1 MNRREL
7 IRAVAAQTDQDVKE
21 VEAFLNGAFELQGED
36 GEHYH
41 RVNDRHLFVLERT
54 TNNKWRFLTG
64 M

>member
-1 MNRREL
+1 LRYDIEYQ
-7 IRAVAAQTDQDVKE
+7 RATVRGDRAE

-36 GEHYH
+36 GEHHH
-41 RVNDRHLFVLERT
+41 RVNDRHIFVLERT